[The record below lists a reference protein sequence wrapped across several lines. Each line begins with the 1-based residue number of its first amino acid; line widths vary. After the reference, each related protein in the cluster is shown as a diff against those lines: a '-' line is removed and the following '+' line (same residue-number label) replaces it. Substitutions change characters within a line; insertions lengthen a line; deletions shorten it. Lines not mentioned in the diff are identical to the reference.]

1 MNDNFSSIKNIFGLY
16 SRQIIDLGQKTMIKL
31 SKLKVLILF
40 VRGLGIEISKNII
53 LAGPESVTIFDPNI
67 TKINDLNSNFYLKE
81 EFVNEKRRDEA
92 VIYNLKNLNE
102 FVKVDFLKDNTL
114 NDIIKI
120 IPKNYDAVILTELIS
135 QKKSIEIDDV
145 CRKNNIPFIYT
156 AALGLTGFIFTDFG
170 NEHKIYEKSNKELKK
185 YMIKNITKEKNGICE
200 IIRDEKE
207 SGKFFEKYVIFKNI
221 EGMTELN
228 IEN

>member
-81 EFVNEKRRDEA
+81 EYINRKRRDEA

-156 AALGLTGFIFTDFG
+156 AALGLLETNIKFMK
-170 NEHKIYEKSNKELKK
+170 NR
-185 YMIKNITKEKNGICE
+185 IKN
-200 IIRDEKE
+200 
-207 SGKFFEKYVIFKNI
+207 
-221 EGMTELN
+221 
-228 IEN
+228 